1 MPPELP
7 ALYGARTRLID
18 ANNQEIGQ
26 SPLFTKPPSFGNALV
41 QNIAGLTE
49 VSGVVEMQHYNIQI
63 KKENLKLSL
72 QNLQQKEAEFA
83 RELEEKYGQGQISLE
98 TGEFLPNE

>member
-1 MPPELP
+1 MSEKKVLTKEEISKLKELKE
-7 ALYGARTRLID
+7 TF
-18 ANNQEIGQ
+18 NN
-26 SPLFTKPPSFGNALV
+26 
-41 QNIAGLTE
+41 LTE
-49 VSGVVEMQHYNIQI
+49 VSAVVEMQHYNIQI